1 MDSHTAPAQRKGILK
16 IAGGKMSGKDLDE
29 EAIEIK
35 IVNKLKEKGWQV
47 TSAESCT
54 GGMIAS
60 RLVNVAGV
68 SDIFMEGYIT
78 YSNEAQEKL
87 LGVSHS
93 NSAKHKL
100 LGVSKEALDTWGAV
114 SRQVAEQMARG
125 AAEQAGAQAAIAVTG
140 IAGPDGG
147 TPKKPVGLVYI
158 GCFAG
163 GETVVT
169 ENHFKG
175 SRLEIRQKT
184 AQTALEL
191 LFTCISR

>member
-1 MDSHTAPAQRKGILK
+1 
-16 IAGGKMSGKDLDE
+16 MSEKDLLE
-29 EAIEIK
+29 EK
-35 IVNKLKEKGWQV
+35 IVEKLKEKGWQV

-78 YSNEAQEKL
+78 YANSAKHRL
-87 LGVSHS
+87 LGVS
-93 NSAKHKL
+93 N
-100 LGVSKEALDTWGAV
+100 EALDTWGAV

-125 AAEQAGAQAAIAVTG
+125 AAEKAGAQAAIVVTG

-147 TPKKPVGLVYI
+147 TPEKPVGLVYI

-163 GETVVT
+163 GRTVVT

-175 SRLEIRQKT
+175 NRLEIRQQT
-184 AQTALEL
+184 AQAALEL
-191 LFTCISR
+191 LLECISR

>member
-1 MDSHTAPAQRKGILK
+1 MEEKNFS
-16 IAGGKMSGKDLDE
+16 E
-29 EAIEIK
+29 EAIEEK
-35 IVNKLKEKGWQV
+35 IVKKLKEKGWQV

-78 YSNEAQEKL
+78 YA
-87 LGVSHS
+87 

-100 LGVSKEALDTWGAV
+100 LGVRKDTLDTWGAV
-114 SRQVAEQMARG
+114 SSQVAEQMARG
-125 AAEQAGAQAAIAVTG
+125 AAEQAEAQAAVAVTG

-147 TPKKPVGLVYI
+147 TPQKPVGLVYI
-158 GCFAG
+158 GCYAD

-169 ENHFKG
+169 ENHFEG

-184 AQTALEL
+184 AQAALEL
-191 LFTCISR
+191 LFECIS